1 MHEME
6 RSMNA
11 FRETPACFLRW
22 SVQKVTQGL
31 YAVTATIDGSA
42 YDFVG
47 NYKSVQEA
55 QKAGQRYVS
64 DLLHGSLSGG
74 RLSLRSVKRS
84 LP

>member
-1 MHEME
+1 
-6 RSMNA
+6 MNA
-11 FRETPACFLRW
+11 FKKTPACFLRW
-22 SVQKVTQGL
+22 SVQKVTKSL

-64 DLLHGSLSGG
+64 DLLHASLSGG
-74 RLSLRSVKRS
+74 RLSLRSAKRS
-84 LP
+84 RP